1 MPATMQDKVLVA
13 CPQCGHQQ
21 PEPRAAISTVCK
33 KCRQH
38 IQIQAADKP
47 AVRAAPKRR
56 PVEKEIE
63 HRKVTCFECGTELEV
78 ALNAESTMC
87 KRCSRHM
94 DLRDYRITSA
104 VSKNFKTR
112 GAFVIEQKGYV
123 FNTDA
128 VVGDAVLKGRLLGK
142 LQAERLTIYTGAEIK
157 GTFKA
162 GTLVIPAE
170 NVFRWK
176 ETLKLESAEIA
187 GELVADV
194 KAEGTIILKS
204 SARLFGDVEAKSLVV
219 EDGAI
224 AVGQMRIG
232 NKGRSETNGKAP

>member
-1 MPATMQDKVLVA
+1 
-13 CPQCGHQQ
+13 
-21 PEPRAAISTVCK
+21 
-33 KCRQH
+33 
-38 IQIQAADKP
+38 
-47 AVRAAPKRR
+47 
-56 PVEKEIE
+56 
-63 HRKVTCFECGTELEV
+63 
-78 ALNAESTMC
+78 
-87 KRCSRHM
+87 M

-123 FNTDA
+123 FNTEA

-176 ETLKLESAEIA
+176 EPLKLESAEIA

-219 EDGAI
+219 EDGAV
-224 AVGQMRIG
+224 AVGTMRIG
-232 NKGRSETNGKAP
+232 NKG